1 MPPDDGFSH
10 QLECIFMLGK
20 FLWIGGR
27 LNWITNK
34 NSVFVFN
41 IQKYGLSATLE
52 ESTWGAFWGVLDFG
66 RDFQ

>member
-41 IQKYGLSATLE
+41 IQKYGLSAMLE
-52 ESTWGAFWGVLDFG
+52 EPS
-66 RDFQ
+66 